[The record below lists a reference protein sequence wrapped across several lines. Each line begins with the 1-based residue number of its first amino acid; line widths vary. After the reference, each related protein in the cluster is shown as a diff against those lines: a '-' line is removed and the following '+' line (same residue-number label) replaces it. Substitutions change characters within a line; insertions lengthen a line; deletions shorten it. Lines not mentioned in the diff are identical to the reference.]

1 MHSSPTKNRAV
12 QYVRMSTERQEYSI
26 EFQTA
31 TNVAYAAERGLEI
44 VRTYIDAGISGVRI
58 ENRSGL
64 RKLIA
69 DALSEQADFGT
80 ILVYDVSRWG
90 RFINT
95 DQSAHYEFICTEAGI
110 KVAYCAEPFENDGS
124 PTSTLMKHLKRAM
137 AAEYSRDLSAKVTR
151 AQKGLLRE
159 GFFVGGCIPFGYRP
173 AHVRRS
179 GELLPLPES
188 RDWRKQQGVRTK
200 LVLGPPEEVELVRR
214 IFRMYARP
222 TGTIA
227 NISRRLTAEP
237 GTVAAFGKW
246 TPRRTGYTLQN
257 ETYVGR
263 LISGRRLKAV
273 GEKWGSPLP
282 RQDWTI
288 CEGGAPSIITPAAF
302 EAAQRKRLRR
312 GSLVRDEEVLADIRR
327 IAKAHGDINQRLLQG
342 HGRWSWN
349 VYYRV
354 FGSIDAIRDLVGLPV
369 PEKFKSRRTNLLRGR
384 CFEGEPRRTYS
395 DDDLRDHLRK
405 VLQLHG
411 YLSGQLLETVGPPNG
426 STIIRRFGNLSR
438 TYKEVGFEPSE
449 LQTRAARAAVK
460 AIATRRKSSEIRP
473 SGV

>member
-1 MHSSPTKNRAV
+1 
-12 QYVRMSTERQEYSI
+12 MSTERQEYSI
-26 EFQTA
+26 DFQTA
-31 TNVAYAAERGLEI
+31 TNLAYAAERGLEI
-44 VRTYIDAGISGVRI
+44 VRTYADAGISGVGI
-58 ENRSGL
+58 SNRSGL
-64 RKLIA
+64 RQLLA
-69 DALSEQADFGT
+69 DALSEQSDFGT

-90 RFINT
+90 RFQNT
-95 DQSAHYEFICTEAGI
+95 DQSAHYEFICAEAGV

-124 PTSTLMKHLKRAM
+124 PSSTLMKHLKRAM

-151 AQKGLLRE
+151 AQRGLLRE

-179 GELLPLPES
+179 GEQVALPEC

-200 LVLGPPEEVELVRR
+200 LVLGPPEEVELIRR
-214 IFRMYARP
+214 IFHMYAQP
-222 TGTIA
+222 KGTIA

-237 GTVAAFGKW
+237 DTVAAFGMW

-263 LISGRRLKAV
+263 LISGRRLKGV
-273 GEKWGSPLP
+273 GEKWGEPLP
-282 RQDWTI
+282 RKNWTI
-288 CEGGAPSIITPAAF
+288 CEGGAPAIIATAIF
-302 EAAQRKRLRR
+302 EAAQRKRLQR
-312 GSLVRDEEVLADIRR
+312 GTLIRDEEVLADIRR
-327 IAKAHGDINQRLLQG
+327 IAKAHGDINQRLLKE

-354 FGSIDAIRDLVGLPV
+354 FGSIDIIRERVGLPV

-395 DDDLRDHLRK
+395 DDDLRNHLRK

-411 YLSGQLLETVGPPNG
+411 YLSGQLLETVGPPHG

-449 LQTRAARAAVK
+449 LQKRAARAAVK
-460 AIATRRKSSEIRP
+460 AISTRRKSSEFR
-473 SGV
+473 VADV